1 MMNRDIDGVYFRI
14 ERDGEFQNLCF
25 SDLTTEERRKVM
37 EGRSNEWLKS
47 LCEYL
52 GSLIREIGDKFG
64 LVGPTYSG
72 DDGKGVNE

>member
-52 GSLIREIGDKFG
+52 GSLIREIGDKFD
-64 LVGPTYSG
+64 LVGTTYSV
-72 DDGKGVNE
+72 DDGKGINK

>member
-37 EGRSNEWLKS
+37 EVYSLKT
-47 LCEYL
+47 LL
-52 GSLIREIGDKFG
+52 
-64 LVGPTYSG
+64 
-72 DDGKGVNE
+72 